1 MPTACDIE
9 IHSNGRNIVY
19 AGQELRGTVRLTLT
33 EEKHLRG
40 VYIQIHGR
48 GTCSWEVF
56 DNKYGD
62 QFDYINEVIYF
73 IGAKNG
79 TYASSFCMSIE
90 NCG

>member
-1 MPTACDIE
+1 MPTTCDIE
-9 IHSNGRNIVY
+9 IHSGGSDIVY
-19 AGQELRGTVRLTLT
+19 AGQELCGTVRLTLT

-40 VYIQIHGR
+40 VYIQIHGE
-48 GTCSWEVF
+48 GICSFKVF
-56 DNKYGD
+56 DNEYRD

-79 TYASSFCMSIE
+79 TYASSFCMPIE